1 MKIETAWA
9 RPVRS
14 RAPVSTRRGGRA
26 PDSIP
31 GVAVFAAA
39 SLLAGSLPGE
49 EIPRTPSGRP
59 DFSGNYDVSFLTPL
73 ERDPRFGERQY
84 LTEEEAEQIAAGM
97 AAANAR
103 DAEAREPERDV
114 IAGLTEEG
122 YRGVG
127 AYNAFWLD
135 RGTAAFQV
143 DGKYRTSVL
152 TDPPDGR
159 LPARTEAGQAR
170 FETLPPFGYENTGT
184 AWWLENGDDPYDG
197 PETLSLLDRC
207 LYLSAAATPV
217 RPILYNNMK
226 TITQTE
232 DHVVI
237 LVEWMHWAKVVRLN
251 AEHAPPEVRSLGGDS
266 IGWWEGDTLV
276 VETTNFLASPRV
288 PREGLKVVERFTRKS
303 RSELL
308 YEFTVLDPD
317 YTAPY
322 SGEFIWPQTD
332 ELNYEYACH
341 EGNYAMGGILRGAR
355 LLERE
360 YEERQGQAGS
370 TGSGLE

>member
-1 MKIETAWA
+1 
-9 RPVRS
+9 
-14 RAPVSTRRGGRA
+14 
-26 PDSIP
+26 
-31 GVAVFAAA
+31 VFAAA